1 MMISPGAIVT
11 VKQFGTALW
20 VVKRPAS
27 GGRWYLSGKVT
38 DKRGRVSYRG
48 HWRHR
53 RDPRRSEL
61 PSRCHG

>member
-27 GGRWYLSGKVT
+27 GRPLVF
-38 DKRGRVSYRG
+38 KREGDR
-48 HWRHR
+48 
-53 RDPRRSEL
+53 
-61 PSRCHG
+61 